1 MGALRDYGIVGILHI
16 GVGSAALSAAKR
28 ALRHTKLKK
37 MAGKRDWERGQETGA
52 AEGQHMPQRP
62 QIDGTP
68 LTSTDILV
76 CKE

>member
-52 AEGQHMPQRP
+52 AEGRP
-62 QIDGTP
+62 CRNDP
-68 LTSTDILV
+68 KSMVLR
-76 CKE
+76 